1 MHLQELAMG
10 PTVLVIGI
18 GNTLRRDDGAGWL
31 FAAALAERLQQAGAT
46 VHLLLQQQ
54 LTPELAID
62 AVEMAPDQIIFVDA
76 SLDVEETALTEVTP
90 SIEAPVLDHRLDAA
104 ALLTLMRRLYA
115 VQARSWLVQTPARD
129 LGHGEGLSEK
139 AQEGLRSVP
148 AIAALLI
155 GEG

>member
-1 MHLQELAMG
+1 MG

-31 FAAALAERLQQAGAT
+31 FAKALAERLQQTGAI
-46 VHLLLQQQ
+46 VHLVLQQQ

-62 AVEMAPDQIIFVDA
+62 AAEVAPDQIIFVDA
-76 SLDVEETALTEVTP
+76 SLDVEEATLTEVTP
-90 SIEAPVLDHRLDAA
+90 SSEAPVFDHRLDAA

-129 LGHGEGLSEK
+129 FGHGEGLSEK
-139 AQEGLRSVP
+139 AQEGLQTVP
-148 AIAALLI
+148 KIAASLI
-155 GEG
+155 DEG

>member
-1 MHLQELAMG
+1 MG
-10 PTVLVIGI
+10 STVLVIGI

-31 FAAALAERLQQAGAT
+31 FATALAEGLQQAGAT

-76 SLDVEETALTEVTP
+76 SLDVEEATLTELTP
-90 SIEAPVLDHRLDAA
+90 SISAPILDHGLDAA
-104 ALLTLMRRLYA
+104 ALLTLMRCLYA
-115 VQARSWLVQTPARD
+115 VQARSWLVQTPACD
-129 LGHGEGLSEK
+129 FGHGEGLSEK

-148 AIAALLI
+148 TIVALLI